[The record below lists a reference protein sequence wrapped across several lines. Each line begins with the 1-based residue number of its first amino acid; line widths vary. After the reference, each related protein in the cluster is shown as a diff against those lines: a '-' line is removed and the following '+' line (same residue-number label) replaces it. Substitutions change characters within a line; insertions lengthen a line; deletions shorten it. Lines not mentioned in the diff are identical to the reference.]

1 MLMVLPLHY
10 SYNLFFL
17 TSRLIMKYLLIA
29 LTLSLPMTT
38 FAGSCDNSWQSAKDG
53 SSCGD
58 RAADRR
64 PGGR

>member
-1 MLMVLPLHY
+1 
-10 SYNLFFL
+10 
-17 TSRLIMKYLLIA
+17 MKYLLIA
-29 LTLSLPMTT
+29 LTLSLPIPT
-38 FAGSCDNSWQSAKDG
+38 FAGSCDYSWQSAKDG

>member
-1 MLMVLPLHY
+1 MKNFIIAALLALP
-10 SYNLFFL
+10 
-17 TSRLIMKYLLIA
+17 TTM
-29 LTLSLPMTT
+29 T
-38 FAGSCDNSWQSAKDG
+38 FAGSCDNSWQTAKDG

>member
-1 MLMVLPLHY
+1 MKKLIIAALLALP
-10 SYNLFFL
+10 
-17 TSRLIMKYLLIA
+17 TTM
-29 LTLSLPMTT
+29 T
-38 FAGSCDNSWQSAKDG
+38 FAGPCDHSWQSAKDG

>member
-1 MLMVLPLHY
+1 MYADQSTITRGTFKMKNFIIAALLALP
-10 SYNLFFL
+10 
-17 TSRLIMKYLLIA
+17 TTM
-29 LTLSLPMTT
+29 T
-38 FAGSCDNSWQSAKDG
+38 FAGSCDNSWQTAKDG